1 MRPVIGITCSLT
13 VSVPTDSLRASE
25 RNQVGLDYIRAIEYA
40 GGTPLVLPYVQDSE
54 CIDHYLR
61 LLDGLLLIGGV
72 DVDPLLYGQEPHEK
86 LGVVDRIR
94 DDMELKLTRKALDEG
109 RPIFAICRGVQLLNV
124 AAGGTLYQ
132 DIASEISGSTLCHS
146 QNGAGWYASHTVDI
160 QPDSRLH
167 RIVGDTTTRTNSFHH
182 QAVRDVGEGFIATAH
197 AKDGVIEAIES
208 DMHRFALGVQYHPE
222 LMWERHP
229 DALSLFTAFV
239 KASHQ
244 DD

>member
-1 MRPVIGITCSLT
+1 MRPIIGITCSLT
-13 VSVPTDSLRASE
+13 VSVPTDSLRTSE

-40 GGTPLVLPYVQDSE
+40 GGTPVVLPYVQDSE

-94 DDMELKLTRKALDEG
+94 DDMELELTQKALEKD
-109 RPIFAICRGVQLLNV
+109 RPIFAICRGIQLLNV

-146 QNGAGWYASHTVDI
+146 QSGAGWYASHTIDI
-160 QPDSRLH
+160 QTDSHLH
-167 RIVGDTTTRTNSFHH
+167 RIVGDTTTLTNSFHH
-182 QAVRDVGEGFIATAH
+182 QAVRDIGEGFIATAH

-208 DMHRFALGVQYHPE
+208 DTHRFALGVQYHPE

-239 KASHQ
+239 KASQ
-244 DD
+244 